1 MEVAEKP
8 GSLSPFKIQISPD
21 KWNRLVDLVRLSP
34 LPPPTFE
41 GKDPK
46 FGIQNEYME
55 NAKREWQTF
64 DWKAHEEKL
73 NELPQFIAEVEDK
86 HGELF
91 QIHFVGYFTKNP
103 KAKSIILLHGWP
115 GSFMEY
121 LPTVE
126 AIQSRFS
133 NEVNVIVPSLP
144 GYMFSSGPPLD
155 KDFKIEDVAFLMNG
169 LMTQLGYSSQNG
181 GYLAQGGDIGS
192 VVARALA
199 LNFQDCLG
207 IHLTMDFAP
216 FSRSSDSQLTPA
228 EEKGLAR
235 GEWFRANGAAY
246 AFEHGTRPST
256 ISHVLASSPL
266 ALLAWMGEKFRDWA
280 DIEIPLDVVLCNVSL
295 WWLTETFPLSIYAYR
310 EVPSPDFQILKQRVP
325 KPIGFS
331 WFPLDINPLPRVAI
345 EMIGPLIFF
354 RRHERGGHFPALE
367 VPEEFAQDL
376 VAFCRLFS
384 LSKSQ

>member
-115 GSFMEY
+115 G
-121 LPTVE
+121 
-126 AIQSRFS
+126 
-133 NEVNVIVPSLP
+133 
-144 GYMFSSGPPLD
+144 YMFSSGPPLD

-192 VVARALA
+192 ESYSLIQV
-199 LNFQDCLG
+199 
-207 IHLTMDFAP
+207 TMDFAP

-266 ALLAWMGEKFRDWA
+266 ALLAWFD
-280 DIEIPLDVVLCNVSL
+280 SH
-295 WWLTETFPLSIYAYR
+295 S
-310 EVPSPDFQILKQRVP
+310 
-325 KPIGFS
+325 
-331 WFPLDINPLPRVAI
+331 
-345 EMIGPLIFF
+345 
-354 RRHERGGHFPALE
+354 
-367 VPEEFAQDL
+367 
-376 VAFCRLFS
+376 
-384 LSKSQ
+384 